1 MVSEVWRIKPGAVEK
16 RDAWNGIIETLW
28 KIQSPKLDISPR
40 AVRERFSHLLSKR
53 KAKNREEEA
62 ASGISP
68 EPTETDTLLD
78 ELHEIFGTADLEHKA
93 ATEELKQKQAA
104 DVAKALEMGQQS
116 LETLG
121 ESRKRKLGEEVGKG
135 SKRRNEETYS
145 FLKEKMEAD
154 TKIKVEEL
162 QLRKK
167 ELEEKVIYREQL
179 LEERRRSYDEK
190 DVCLMFGEIRQ
201 QLRQQHDLLMGVIAK
216 QRQHAQVLAHIWE
229 EMKKD
234 R

>member
-1 MVSEVWRIKPGAVEK
+1 MHGTVLQ
-16 RDAWNGIIETLW
+16 TLL
-28 KIQSPKLDISPR
+28 KIQSPKFDVSPR
-40 AVRERFSHLLSKR
+40 AVRERFTHLLSKR

-62 ASGISP
+62 AGGISP
-68 EPTETDTLLD
+68 EPTEADNLLD
-78 ELHEIFGTADLEHKA
+78 ELLEIVGTADLEHKA
-93 ATEELKQKQAA
+93 ASEELKQKQAA
-104 DVAKALEMGQQS
+104 DIAKAQEMRQQS
-116 LETLG
+116 VETLG
-121 ESRKRKLGEEVGKG
+121 ESRKRKLGEEGGKG
-135 SKRRNEETYS
+135 SKRKNEEETYS
-145 FLKEKMEAD
+145 LLKEKMEAD

-167 ELEEKVIYREQL
+167 ELEEKVKYREQL

-216 QRQHAQVLAHIWE
+216 QEQHAQVLAHIWE